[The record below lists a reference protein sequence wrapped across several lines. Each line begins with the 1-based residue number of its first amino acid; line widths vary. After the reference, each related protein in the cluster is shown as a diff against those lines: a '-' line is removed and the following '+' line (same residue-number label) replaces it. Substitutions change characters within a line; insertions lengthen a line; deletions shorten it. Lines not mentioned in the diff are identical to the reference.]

1 MARSV
6 PISFTSSVLTPFY
19 CCNVLITKVVK
30 RIKRINKLF
39 STLMSFSVLLLSCSK
54 SETNIDPD
62 KVQVRIQNATGFTL
76 ENAKVAGINYGDIS
90 NRQLTHY
97 KVLNE
102 PIYAGYCMFNVGGI
116 QSGAGVGVCGT
127 PLPPPFDPGYYTF
140 K

>member
-1 MARSV
+1 M
-6 PISFTSSVLTPFY
+6 
-19 CCNVLITKVVK
+19 
-30 RIKRINKLF
+30 NKLF
-39 STLMSFSVLLLSCSK
+39 STLMSFSVLLLTCRK
-54 SETNIDPD
+54 SETNIHPD

-76 ENAKVAGINYGDIS
+76 ENAKVAGINYGDIT
-90 NRQLTHY
+90 NRQLTDY

-140 K
+140 KVMPAVNGYNSITVIKNQ